1 MQNLLRRL
9 VQDIVAK
16 KREIHQL
23 QRGGPGSRKRPRSNS
38 LLARTQQRELDKEST
53 AKPGLG
59 LGPGPD
65 SDTASPRRCSR
76 LTLYSPAEKK
86 TISSGIM
93 RNTPPSKCSV
103 SVQCPLDRT
112 DSEVAVARRELTLLT
127 LTEEVSLY
135 SQQIPRPCCNVASLL
150 SCTGARTGPAAYSWM
165 RW

>member
-1 MQNLLRRL
+1 MQNLLRWL
-9 VQDIVAK
+9 VQDIVTK

-23 QRGGPGSRKRPRSNS
+23 QRGGPGSKKRPRSNS

-65 SDTASPRRCSR
+65 SDTASPCRCGR

-93 RNTPPSKCSV
+93 RNTSPSKCSV
-103 SVQCPLDRT
+103 SVQRPLDRSGGSN
-112 DSEVAVARRELTLLT
+112 SEVAVARRELTLLT

-135 SQQIPRPCCNVASLL
+135 SQQIP
-150 SCTGARTGPAAYSWM
+150 
-165 RW
+165 